1 MIPYWFTFFAYC
13 HESLFGFLRGFFCTV
28 LYTQSL
34 SALDQTHTPANTF
47 TKYPHFP
54 SYLPIIVECCW
65 TAASKRRSN
74 IVHSPIV
81 IHLEMIAHRAPF
93 LWNLLFPLF
102 YSPDAPISGECIG
115 NPPLLRSLMPST
127 FCASAKSSL
136 HNPSTFARASL
147 SAD

>member
-1 MIPYWFTFFAYC
+1 MNLCWVFSVF
-13 HESLFGFLRGFFCTV
+13 FFCTV

-74 IVHSPIV
+74 IVHSPMV
-81 IHLEMIAHRAPF
+81 IHSETIAHRALCKIPVESIVSRV
-93 LWNLLFPLF
+93 LLRMLQYLENALVTHRFCVRSCLLP
-102 YSPDAPISGECIG
+102 SA
-115 NPPLLRSLMPST
+115 PLLKAHST
-127 FCASAKSSL
+127 TQAL
-136 HNPSTFARASL
+136 LLARA
-147 SAD
+147 